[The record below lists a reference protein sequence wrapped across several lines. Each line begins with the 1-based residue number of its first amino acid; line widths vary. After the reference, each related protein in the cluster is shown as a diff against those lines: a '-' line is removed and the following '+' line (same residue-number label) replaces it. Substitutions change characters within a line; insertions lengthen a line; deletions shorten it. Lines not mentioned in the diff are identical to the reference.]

1 VSATLATRAR
11 AAIRSSRVIGV
22 AERKFWREFEHTGDA
37 GIELEARSRGE
48 LFARGA
54 LALARLMVEPR
65 GVRMLETRRV
75 EAHANSD
82 ADLMHDL
89 LAAALNLFLAD
100 AFIWRDA
107 RVLDER
113 PELIV
118 LELSGEKY
126 DARRHHLLT
135 EIKAVT
141 YHELTVG
148 HAGARWN
155 ARIVFDI

>member
-1 VSATLATRAR
+1 VL
-11 AAIRSSRVIGV
+11 VLDDD
-22 AERKFWREFEHTGDA
+22 ELYREFEHTGDA

-48 LFARGA
+48 LFAHA
-54 LALARLMVEPR
+54 TIALARMMVEPA
-65 GVRMLETRRV
+65 GVRMLENRRV
-75 EAHANSD
+75 EVRADSD

-100 AFIWRDA
+100 AFIWHDA
-107 RVLDER
+107 RVIEER
-113 PELIV
+113 TDSISV
-118 LELSGEKY
+118 ELSGEQF

-141 YHELTVG
+141 YHELKVE
-148 HAGARWN
+148 HAGARWT

>member
-1 VSATLATRAR
+1 VTAKKL
-11 AAIRSSRVIGV
+11 
-22 AERKFWREFEHTGDA
+22 FREFDHTGDA

-48 LFARGA
+48 LFAHGA
-54 LALARLMVEPR
+54 IALARLMVEPR
-65 GVRMLETRRV
+65 GVRALETRRV
-75 EAHANSD
+75 EARADSD

-107 RVLDER
+107 RVIEARAD
-113 PELIV
+113 LIA
-118 LELSGEKY
+118 LELVGENF

-141 YHELTVG
+141 YHELKVE
-148 HAGARWN
+148 HVGARWS

>member
-1 VSATLATRAR
+1 
-11 AAIRSSRVIGV
+11 VIGLSG
-22 AERKFWREFEHTGDA
+22 KKLFREFDHTGDA
-37 GIELEARSRGE
+37 GIELAARSRGE

-54 LALARLMVEPR
+54 IALARLMVEPR

-75 EAHANSD
+75 QVRADSD

-107 RVLDER
+107 RVIDER
-113 PELIV
+113 PELIA
-118 LELSGEKY
+118 LELSGESF
-126 DARRHHLLT
+126 DARRHRLLT

-141 YHELTVG
+141 YHELKVE
-148 HAGARWN
+148 HAGTRWT